1 MNSKWAATTSLG
13 LPNLAN
19 KTEFPL
25 AYSGVREVHLP
36 EFSLSVREIPSNRK
50 TYL

>member
-1 MNSKWAATTSLG
+1 MNWKWAATTSLG
-13 LPNLAN
+13 FPNLAN

-25 AYSGVREVHLP
+25 AYLGVMEYHLP
-36 EFSLSVREIPSNRK
+36 EFSLSVREIPSGRK